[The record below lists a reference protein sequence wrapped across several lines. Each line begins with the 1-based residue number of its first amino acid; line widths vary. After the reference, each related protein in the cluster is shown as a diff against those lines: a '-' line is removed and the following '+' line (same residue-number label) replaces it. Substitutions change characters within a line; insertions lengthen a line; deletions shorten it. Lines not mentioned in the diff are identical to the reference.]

1 MQNIDEYNK
10 QKSKSR
16 TWKVVLIAVAIFILE
31 LILAVIL
38 LCTVAKYFDV
48 YINKVL
54 GPSIPWTLGVMATY
68 IGGEKAKDAFF
79 AKSGTTVL
87 KDKTSEQAKQT
98 GKTETT
104 EKR

>member
-1 MQNIDEYNK
+1 MQNIEEYNK
-10 QKSKSR
+10 QKYKSR
-16 TWKVVLIAVAIFILE
+16 TWKVVIIAICIFIFE
-31 LILAVIL
+31 LILGVVL

-48 YINKVL
+48 YINRVL
-54 GPSIPWTLGVMATY
+54 GPSIPWTLGVMGVY

-79 AKSGTTVL
+79 AKSGTTVIEE
-87 KDKTSEQAKQT
+87 KISEQAKQA